1 MPLFELINSKV
12 GDNRKVFLV
21 HGGIDTEDRELARQ
35 IAETT
40 TDSIIVASYGTFSTG
55 INIIWLKELKYTMKK
70 TLIMNSLM
78 SQSRRVM
85 DKTEFLAAIK
95 LVSGEELLS
104 MVTSVHDDNGDY
116 LIVENPIEV
125 EEVMLPNKQA
135 GAKVQPW
142 MKFSRE
148 EQFVIPKDK
157 IITIVEVA
165 EEVAVFYHMSL
176 RKLNTDFI
184 TDAKGKISTV
194 DEARIK
200 LNKIFNKDS

>member
-1 MPLFELINSKV
+1 
-12 GDNRKVFLV
+12 
-21 HGGIDTEDRELARQ
+21 
-35 IAETT
+35 
-40 TDSIIVASYGTFSTG
+40 
-55 INIIWLKELKYTMKK
+55 MKK

-104 MVTSVHDDNGDY
+104 MVTSVHDENGDY

-125 EEVMLPNKQA
+125 EEVILPNKQA

-148 EQFVIPKDK
+148 EQFVIPKEH

-165 EEVAVFYHMSL
+165 EEVEVFYHMSL
-176 RKLNTDFI
+176 RKLNNDFV

>member
-1 MPLFELINSKV
+1 MS
-12 GDNRKVFLV
+12 
-21 HGGIDTEDRELARQ
+21 
-35 IAETT
+35 
-40 TDSIIVASYGTFSTG
+40 
-55 INIIWLKELKYTMKK
+55 
-70 TLIMNSLM
+70 SLM
-78 SQSRRVM
+78 SQYERTM

-104 MVTSVHDDNGDY
+104 MVTSVHDENGDY
-116 LIVENPIEV
+116 IIVENPIEV
-125 EEVMLPNKQA
+125 EEVILPNKQA

-148 EQFVIPKDK
+148 EQFVIPKEH

-165 EEVAVFYHMSL
+165 EEVAIFYHMSL

-200 LNKIFNKDS
+200 LDKIFKKGS

>member
-1 MPLFELINSKV
+1 
-12 GDNRKVFLV
+12 
-21 HGGIDTEDRELARQ
+21 
-35 IAETT
+35 
-40 TDSIIVASYGTFSTG
+40 
-55 INIIWLKELKYTMKK
+55 
-70 TLIMNSLM
+70 MNSLM
-78 SQSRRVM
+78 SQSESPM

-104 MVTSVHDDNGDY
+104 MVTSVHDENGDY

-125 EEVMLPNKQA
+125 EEVILPNKQA

-148 EQFVIPKDK
+148 EQFVIPKEH

-165 EEVAVFYHMSL
+165 EEVAIFYHMSL

-184 TDAKGKISTV
+184 TDAKCKISTV

-200 LNKIFNKDS
+200 VDKIFKKGT

>member
-1 MPLFELINSKV
+1 
-12 GDNRKVFLV
+12 
-21 HGGIDTEDRELARQ
+21 
-35 IAETT
+35 
-40 TDSIIVASYGTFSTG
+40 
-55 INIIWLKELKYTMKK
+55 
-70 TLIMNSLM
+70 MNSLM

-95 LVSGEELLS
+95 LVSGEEILS
-104 MVTSVHDDNGDY
+104 MVTSVHDENGDY

-148 EQFVIPKDK
+148 DQFVIPKDK
-157 IITIVEVA
+157 VITIVEVA
-165 EEVAVFYHMSL
+165 EDVEVFYHMSL

-200 LNKIFNKDS
+200 LDKIFKKDS

>member
-1 MPLFELINSKV
+1 
-12 GDNRKVFLV
+12 
-21 HGGIDTEDRELARQ
+21 
-35 IAETT
+35 
-40 TDSIIVASYGTFSTG
+40 
-55 INIIWLKELKYTMKK
+55 
-70 TLIMNSLM
+70 MNSLM

-95 LVSGEELLS
+95 LVSGEEILS

-125 EEVMLPNKQA
+125 EEVLLPNKQA

-142 MKFSRE
+142 MKFSKE
-148 EQFVIPKDK
+148 DQFVIPKDK

-200 LNKIFNKDS
+200 LDKIFNKDS

>member
-1 MPLFELINSKV
+1 
-12 GDNRKVFLV
+12 
-21 HGGIDTEDRELARQ
+21 
-35 IAETT
+35 
-40 TDSIIVASYGTFSTG
+40 
-55 INIIWLKELKYTMKK
+55 
-70 TLIMNSLM
+70 MNSLM

-104 MVTSVHDDNGDY
+104 MVTSIHDENGDY

-125 EEVMLPNKQA
+125 EEVILPNKQA

-148 EQFVIPKDK
+148 EQFIIPKDK
-157 IITIVEVA
+157 VITIVEVA
-165 EEVAVFYHMSL
+165 EDVEVFYHMSL

>member
-1 MPLFELINSKV
+1 
-12 GDNRKVFLV
+12 
-21 HGGIDTEDRELARQ
+21 
-35 IAETT
+35 
-40 TDSIIVASYGTFSTG
+40 
-55 INIIWLKELKYTMKK
+55 MKK
-70 TLIMNSLM
+70 TLIMSSLM
-78 SQSRRVM
+78 SQSERTM
-85 DKTEFLAAIK
+85 DKEEFLAAIK
-95 LVSGEELLS
+95 LVSGEEILS

-125 EEVMLPNKQA
+125 EEVIMPNKQA

-148 EQFVIPKDK
+148 EQFIIPKDK

-165 EEVAVFYHMSL
+165 EEVMVFYHMSL
-176 RKLNTDFI
+176 RKLNNDFI

>member
-1 MPLFELINSKV
+1 
-12 GDNRKVFLV
+12 
-21 HGGIDTEDRELARQ
+21 
-35 IAETT
+35 
-40 TDSIIVASYGTFSTG
+40 
-55 INIIWLKELKYTMKK
+55 
-70 TLIMNSLM
+70 MNSLM

-104 MVTSVHDDNGDY
+104 MVTSVHDENGDY

-200 LNKIFNKDS
+200 LDKIFKEGT

>member
-1 MPLFELINSKV
+1 
-12 GDNRKVFLV
+12 
-21 HGGIDTEDRELARQ
+21 
-35 IAETT
+35 
-40 TDSIIVASYGTFSTG
+40 
-55 INIIWLKELKYTMKK
+55 
-70 TLIMNSLM
+70 MNSLM

-104 MVTSVHDDNGDY
+104 MVTSVHDENGDY
-116 LIVENPIEV
+116 LIVENTIEV

-148 EQFVIPKDK
+148 EQFVIPKEH

>member
-1 MPLFELINSKV
+1 
-12 GDNRKVFLV
+12 
-21 HGGIDTEDRELARQ
+21 
-35 IAETT
+35 
-40 TDSIIVASYGTFSTG
+40 
-55 INIIWLKELKYTMKK
+55 
-70 TLIMNSLM
+70 MNSLM

-104 MVTSVHDDNGDY
+104 MVTYVYDENGDY

-125 EEVMLPNKQA
+125 EEVILPNKQA

-142 MKFSRE
+142 MKFFRE
-148 EQFVIPKDK
+148 EQFVIPKEH

-165 EEVAVFYHMSL
+165 EEVEVFYHMSL
-176 RKLNTDFI
+176 RKLNNDFI

>member
-1 MPLFELINSKV
+1 
-12 GDNRKVFLV
+12 
-21 HGGIDTEDRELARQ
+21 
-35 IAETT
+35 
-40 TDSIIVASYGTFSTG
+40 
-55 INIIWLKELKYTMKK
+55 
-70 TLIMNSLM
+70 
-78 SQSRRVM
+78 M

-104 MVTSVHDDNGDY
+104 MVTPVNNEDGDY
-116 LIVENPIEV
+116 LVVENPIEI
-125 EEVMLPNKQA
+125 EEVILPNKQA

-200 LNKIFNKDS
+200 LDKIFKKGS

>member
-1 MPLFELINSKV
+1 
-12 GDNRKVFLV
+12 
-21 HGGIDTEDRELARQ
+21 
-35 IAETT
+35 
-40 TDSIIVASYGTFSTG
+40 
-55 INIIWLKELKYTMKK
+55 
-70 TLIMNSLM
+70 
-78 SQSRRVM
+78 
-85 DKTEFLAAIK
+85 
-95 LVSGEELLS
+95 
-104 MVTSVHDDNGDY
+104 MVTSVHDENGDY
-116 LIVENPIEV
+116 LIVENPIEI

-165 EEVAVFYHMSL
+165 EEVMVFYHMSL
-176 RKLNTDFI
+176 RKLNNDFI

>member
-1 MPLFELINSKV
+1 
-12 GDNRKVFLV
+12 
-21 HGGIDTEDRELARQ
+21 
-35 IAETT
+35 
-40 TDSIIVASYGTFSTG
+40 
-55 INIIWLKELKYTMKK
+55 MKK
-70 TLIMNSLM
+70 NLIMNSLM

-104 MVTSVHDDNGDY
+104 MVTSVHDENGDY

-125 EEVMLPNKQA
+125 EEVILPNKQA

-148 EQFVIPKDK
+148 DQFVIPKDK
-157 IITIVEVA
+157 VITIVEVA
-165 EEVAVFYHMSL
+165 EDVEVFYHMSL

>member
-1 MPLFELINSKV
+1 
-12 GDNRKVFLV
+12 
-21 HGGIDTEDRELARQ
+21 
-35 IAETT
+35 
-40 TDSIIVASYGTFSTG
+40 
-55 INIIWLKELKYTMKK
+55 
-70 TLIMNSLM
+70 MNSLM
-78 SQSRRVM
+78 AQDESTM

-95 LVSGEELLS
+95 LVSGEEILS
-104 MVTSVHDDNGDY
+104 MVTSVHDENGDY

-148 EQFVIPKDK
+148 EQFVIPKEH
-157 IITIVEVA
+157 IITIVEVT
-165 EEVAVFYHMSL
+165 EEVAIFYHMSL
-176 RKLNTDFI
+176 RKLNNDFI

-200 LNKIFNKDS
+200 LDKIFKQGT

>member
-1 MPLFELINSKV
+1 
-12 GDNRKVFLV
+12 
-21 HGGIDTEDRELARQ
+21 
-35 IAETT
+35 
-40 TDSIIVASYGTFSTG
+40 
-55 INIIWLKELKYTMKK
+55 
-70 TLIMNSLM
+70 MNSLM

-95 LVSGEELLS
+95 LVSGEALLS
-104 MVTSVHDDNGDY
+104 MVTSVHDENGDY

-200 LNKIFNKDS
+200 LDKIFKKGS

>member
-1 MPLFELINSKV
+1 
-12 GDNRKVFLV
+12 
-21 HGGIDTEDRELARQ
+21 
-35 IAETT
+35 
-40 TDSIIVASYGTFSTG
+40 
-55 INIIWLKELKYTMKK
+55 
-70 TLIMNSLM
+70 MNSLM

-95 LVSGEELLS
+95 LVSGEEILS

-125 EEVMLPNKQA
+125 EEVIMPNKQA

-148 EQFVIPKDK
+148 DQFVIPKDK

-165 EEVAVFYHMSL
+165 DEVAVFYHMSL

-200 LNKIFNKDS
+200 LDKIFKKDS

>member
-1 MPLFELINSKV
+1 
-12 GDNRKVFLV
+12 
-21 HGGIDTEDRELARQ
+21 
-35 IAETT
+35 
-40 TDSIIVASYGTFSTG
+40 
-55 INIIWLKELKYTMKK
+55 
-70 TLIMNSLM
+70 MNSLM

-104 MVTSVHDDNGDY
+104 MVTSVHDENGDY

-125 EEVMLPNKQA
+125 EEVILPNKQA

-157 IITIVEVA
+157 IITIVEVT
-165 EEVAVFYHMSL
+165 EDVAVFYHMSL

-184 TDAKGKISTV
+184 TDARGKISTV
-194 DEARIK
+194 DEARTK
-200 LNKIFNKDS
+200 LDKIFKKDT

>member
-1 MPLFELINSKV
+1 
-12 GDNRKVFLV
+12 
-21 HGGIDTEDRELARQ
+21 
-35 IAETT
+35 
-40 TDSIIVASYGTFSTG
+40 
-55 INIIWLKELKYTMKK
+55 
-70 TLIMNSLM
+70 MNSLM

-104 MVTSVHDDNGDY
+104 MVTSVHDENGDY

-157 IITIVEVA
+157 IITIVEVT

>member
-1 MPLFELINSKV
+1 
-12 GDNRKVFLV
+12 
-21 HGGIDTEDRELARQ
+21 
-35 IAETT
+35 
-40 TDSIIVASYGTFSTG
+40 
-55 INIIWLKELKYTMKK
+55 MKK

-95 LVSGEELLS
+95 LVSGEEILS
-104 MVTSVHDDNGDY
+104 MVTSVHDENGDY

-148 EQFVIPKDK
+148 DQFVIPKDK

-165 EEVAVFYHMSL
+165 EDVAVFYHMSL
-176 RKLNTDFI
+176 RKLNTDII
-184 TDAKGKISTV
+184 TDAKGKITTV

-200 LNKIFNKDS
+200 LDKIFKQGT

>member
-1 MPLFELINSKV
+1 
-12 GDNRKVFLV
+12 
-21 HGGIDTEDRELARQ
+21 
-35 IAETT
+35 
-40 TDSIIVASYGTFSTG
+40 
-55 INIIWLKELKYTMKK
+55 
-70 TLIMNSLM
+70 
-78 SQSRRVM
+78 M

-104 MVTSVHDDNGDY
+104 MVTSVHDENGDY

-125 EEVMLPNKQA
+125 EEVILPNKQA

-148 EQFVIPKDK
+148 EQFVIPKEH

-165 EEVAVFYHMSL
+165 EEVEVFYHMSL
-176 RKLNTDFI
+176 RKLNSDLI

-200 LNKIFNKDS
+200 LDKIFKDGS

>member
-1 MPLFELINSKV
+1 
-12 GDNRKVFLV
+12 
-21 HGGIDTEDRELARQ
+21 
-35 IAETT
+35 
-40 TDSIIVASYGTFSTG
+40 
-55 INIIWLKELKYTMKK
+55 
-70 TLIMNSLM
+70 MNSLM

-104 MVTSVHDDNGDY
+104 MVTSVHDENGDY

-148 EQFVIPKDK
+148 EQFVIPKEN
-157 IITIVEVA
+157 IFTIVEVA

-184 TDAKGKISTV
+184 TDARGKISTV
-194 DEARIK
+194 DEARTK
-200 LNKIFNKDS
+200 LDKIFKKDT